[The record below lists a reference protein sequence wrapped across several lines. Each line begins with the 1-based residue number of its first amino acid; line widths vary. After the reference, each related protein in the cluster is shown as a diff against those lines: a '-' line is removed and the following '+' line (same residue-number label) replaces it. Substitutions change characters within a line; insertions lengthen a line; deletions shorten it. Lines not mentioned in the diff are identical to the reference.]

1 MVNACRNFATMK
13 KQKTIMI
20 VAGDPS
26 GDLHAS
32 RLMRSIKEKMTN
44 VRFVGIGGERMQE
57 EGLDSIVPIKEISVV
72 GFWEV
77 AKRYGYFRSLLKK
90 CVELLSSESVDMFIP
105 VDYPGFNIRLA
116 QRAKELKIPVFW
128 YIAPQLWAWGKN
140 RAATL
145 AKCIDTL
152 MVVFPFEQD
161 FFSKYGIKTVFVG
174 HPLID
179 DPVFSDVPTKES
191 VHKELRLALLP
202 GSRRQ
207 EVKRNLPIMLDAV
220 EIVNRTKEC
229 KVILAKSRE
238 LDYSLYEDI
247 VNEHTSFE
255 ISIESDARLVMKNAD
270 IGIVK
275 TGTSTLE
282 ASLCRLPFVMMYN
295 TSFLSYVIGKFL
307 VKLPFISLPNI
318 LLNKPVIEEFVQDA
332 ANPEA
337 LANAIMQLVV
347 SDTKKQLM
355 LTEFENVRTMLGGK
369 GASTKAALIIAES
382 LQ

>member
-1 MVNACRNFATMK
+1 MVNACRNFVTMK

-32 RLMRSIKEKMTN
+32 RLMRSIKENMAN
-44 VRFVGIGGERMQE
+44 VRFIGIGGERMQE
-57 EGLDSIVPIKEISVV
+57 EGLDSLVPIKEISVV

-90 CVELLSSESVDMFIP
+90 CVELLSSESVDMFVP

-116 QRAKELKIPVFW
+116 QRAKELKISVFW

-140 RAATL
+140 RAHTL

-152 MVVFPFEQD
+152 MVVFPFEQS

-174 HPLID
+174 HPLMD
-179 DPVFSDVPTKES
+179 DPVFSDVQKKER
-191 VHKELRLALLP
+191 VDHELRIALLP

-207 EVKRNLPIMLDAV
+207 EVKRNLPIMLDAA
-220 EIVNRTKEC
+220 EIVNRTTVC
-229 KVILAKSRE
+229 KVMLAKSRE
-238 LDYSLYEDI
+238 LDYSLYGDI
-247 VNEHTSFE
+247 VKEHTSFD

-282 ASLCRLPFVMMYN
+282 ASLCKLPFVMMYS
-295 TSFLSYVIGKFL
+295 TSLLSYVIGKFL

-318 LLNKPVIEEFVQDA
+318 LLNKQVIEEFVQDD

-337 LANAIMQLVV
+337 LANAIMQLAAN
-347 SDTKKQLM
+347 DTKKQLM
-355 LTEFENVRTMLGGK
+355 LTEFENVRKMLGGK
-369 GASTKAALIIAES
+369 GASANAALIIAES